1 MAWEDDLATTERAL
15 GKVCM
20 ECDAKCNRAEAVQ
33 QDYRAKMCATTTSS
47 WRSLDFDQVLRGCQF
62 ILTVWGTDLERRE
75 EKLAEEQAWGLYSF
89 DVRNRSVELEELHEH
104 VAGGEN
110 ECVVEDVQLSRSVM
124 EISNALVDLGVFPT
138 RDIPAQP
145 RSA

>member
-1 MAWEDDLATTERAL
+1 MRATTA
-15 GKVCM
+15 
-20 ECDAKCNRAEAVQ
+20 
-33 QDYRAKMCATTTSS
+33 SS
-47 WRSLDFDQVLRGCQF
+47 WHSLDFDRVLRGCQF
-62 ILTVWGTDLERRE
+62 ILTVWGMDLERRE

-89 DVRNRSVELEELHEH
+89 DVRDRSVELEELHEH

-110 ECVVEDVQLSRSVM
+110 ECAIEDVQLSRSVM

-138 RDIPAQP
+138 RDIPTQP

>member
-1 MAWEDDLATTERAL
+1 
-15 GKVCM
+15 
-20 ECDAKCNRAEAVQ
+20 
-33 QDYRAKMCATTTSS
+33 
-47 WRSLDFDQVLRGCQF
+47 
-62 ILTVWGTDLERRE
+62 
-75 EKLAEEQAWGLYSF
+75 
-89 DVRNRSVELEELHEH
+89 VELEELHEH

-110 ECVVEDVQLSRSVM
+110 ECAVEDVQLSRSVM